1 MRTASTEAQTMRS
14 TSEIPS
20 MLLNVAD
27 SAVALAVSP
36 RTVRA
41 LIARKELTVVRI
53 GRRVLVSPLAIER
66 FIRDR
71 EAAETK

>member
-1 MRTASTEAQTMRS
+1 MRS